1 MKWLMQ
7 PHMGE
12 QKQKFQPLELKN
24 REIFPIGIPHPSP
37 LQTFENLAI
46 RNDLWHY
53 DGKPWQ
59 MEISLAIPYCNL
71 FYVS

>member
-46 RNDLWHY
+46 RNDL
-53 DGKPWQ
+53 
-59 MEISLAIPYCNL
+59 
-71 FYVS
+71 